1 MTKAI
6 SIEQTSNNI
15 VRVLSIAEPEIIEC
29 NPTQNEY
36 FLIEDYE
43 EPVIEDPSLHKAYAV
58 YDKVNKQFKWVIVKY
73 TITAPEGIIEV
84 EELQNENKVLHVQL
98 EDSIKKQQQLEDC
111 IVEMATIVCIK
122 EI

>member
-6 SIEQTSNNI
+6 SIEETSKT
-15 VRVLSIAEPEIIEC
+15 VARVLSISEPEIIEC

-36 FLIEDYE
+36 FIIEDYE
-43 EPVIEDPSLHKAYAV
+43 EPIIDDPSLHKAYAV
-58 YDKVNKQFKWVIVKY
+58 YDKVNKQFSWMIVKY

-84 EELQNENKVLHVQL
+84 EDLKNENKVLHVQL

-111 IVEMATIVCIK
+111 IVEMATIVYA
-122 EI
+122 

>member
-6 SIEQTSNNI
+6 SIEETSKT
-15 VRVLSIAEPEIIEC
+15 VARVLSIAEPEIIEC

-73 TITAPEGIIEV
+73 TITAPEGGYNI
-84 EELQNENKVLHVQL
+84 QL
-98 EDSIKKQQQLEDC
+98 L
-111 IVEMATIVCIK
+111 
-122 EI
+122 